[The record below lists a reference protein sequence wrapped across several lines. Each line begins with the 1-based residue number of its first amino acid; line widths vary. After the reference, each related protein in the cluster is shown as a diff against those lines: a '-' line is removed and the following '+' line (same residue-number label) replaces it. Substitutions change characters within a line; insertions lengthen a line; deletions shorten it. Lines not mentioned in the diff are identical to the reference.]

1 MNKNIFQKQKNWT
14 CFFLVSNICSQ
25 FSICIWLFLS
35 QRKSVAFSAQ
45 IHPYINC
52 RDKSHVISLNLSSFF
67 PWIICI
73 FHITS
78 IHFIVSFDFGI
89 IFFVSKRKNKQT
101 NKNNNYHTKYKS
113 MISLCAIFVFYLF
126 RFSFSLSLYLSVY
139 LCLSFFC
146 CKLHLIFLLIQYK
159 LFTWIRTL
167 DVRFF
172 LLIYISSLLYKRKLN
187 CFFLCVILIA

>member
-1 MNKNIFQKQKNWT
+1 MHMSAPKDEQKHISKTEKLNMFFS
-14 CFFLVSNICSQ
+14 CFKYLFTVFYLHLT
-25 FSICIWLFLS
+25 FFLS
-35 QRKSVAFSAQ
+35 QRKNVAFSAQ

-101 NKNNNYHTKYKS
+101 NKNYNYHTKYKS
-113 MISLCAIFVFYLF
+113 MISLCAIFVFFPFLFLSFYLSISLCICVCRF
-126 RFSFSLSLYLSVY
+126 FVVNFTWFSF
-139 LCLSFFC
+139 
-146 CKLHLIFLLIQYK
+146 
-159 LFTWIRTL
+159 
-167 DVRFF
+167 
-172 LLIYISSLLYKRKLN
+172 
-187 CFFLCVILIA
+187 